1 MRTHNGGW
9 SPTGRWGDTP
19 ELRRMPYALATLSGH
34 PGVVVAGLRGGLLMA
49 SEDAGESWTRL
60 DLELP
65 DVVAMAAP

>member
-1 MRTHNGGW
+1 
-9 SPTGRWGDTP
+9 
-19 ELRRMPYALATLSGH
+19 
-34 PGVVVAGLRGGLLMA
+34 MA